1 MLDFKLCT
9 RYKEAE
15 SKEHCPFDTV
25 CNLNCYF
32 TNQNI
37 SKDYSALQSDYYEV
51 EQESCS
57 YENLKDELSE
67 VEYERD
73 SLENQK
79 NELIELIK
87 YIITISSQEQLNKIE
102 NEMTMLDYDWYD
114 IKDKINERIN

>member
-1 MLDFKLCT
+1 MLDFKLCA

-15 SKEHCPFDTV
+15 SKEHCPFDTI

-37 SKDYSALQSDYYEV
+37 SKDYSALQADYYEL
-51 EQESCS
+51 EQECWS
-57 YENLKDELSE
+57 YESLENELSE
-67 VEYERD
+67 VQDERD
-73 SLENQK
+73 ILEDQK
-79 NELIELIK
+79 DELVELIK
-87 YIITISSQEQLNKIE
+87 YIINISNQEQLNKIE